1 MSILISRPLLSNVFA
16 LNLCTCVKRLQ
27 GFSVFSTKS
36 AEHAHGRFLT
46 HCAAF
51 KLTRKQMLHT
61 HVEFQYMF
69 QNNYQ
74 I

>member
-1 MSILISRPLLSNVFA
+1 MSILISRPLLSKVFA

-36 AEHAHGRFLT
+36 AEHARGRFLT
-46 HCAAF
+46 HCAAI
-51 KLTRKQMLHT
+51 KLTRKQMLLT
-61 HVEFQYMF
+61 DVEFQYML

>member
-1 MSILISRPLLSNVFA
+1 MSILISRPLLSKVFA

-36 AEHAHGRFLT
+36 AEHARGRFLT
-46 HCAAF
+46 HCAAL

-61 HVEFQYMF
+61 DVEFQYML